1 MVSSHRACGFAAG
14 AALLPVYG
22 WDCLSSYSVPR
33 LADVEGIVA
42 AGLNPAANARPGVRG
57 NPYGFLSSRVRLRR
71 RRCSPSG
78 IRLGLFKSLLGATFG
93 TCGFAAGA
101 ALLLVYGWDCL
112 RSHSAPRLADGEGIV
127 AA

>member
-42 AGLNPAANARPGVRG
+42 AGLNPAANARPGATG
-57 NPYGFLSSRVRLRR
+57 NPNGSLSWPGRLRR
-71 RRCSPSG
+71 RAT
-78 IRLGLFKSLLGATFG
+78 LLP
-93 TCGFAAGA
+93 
-101 ALLLVYGWDCL
+101 VYGWDCL
-112 RSHSAPRLADGEGIV
+112 SSHSVPRLADVEGIV
-127 AA
+127 AAGLNPAANARPGARVGPTSGRT